1 MNQLTADAGR
11 FLANVQYA
19 HLPREVLPIVRDAF
33 TDTLGVIMAGI
44 DEPIAGILRKTLVEP
59 AGRREARAC
68 LSSHQVAAPD
78 AALLGGAV
86 AHCLDYGVQSLSG
99 HPGGVLVPA
108 ILAEGEVLGSSG
120 QEMTTAFVAGYE
132 VWCEVWRRSKHYHKA
147 GWHPTS
153 VFGALASAAA
163 CAVLH
168 RLSAHQ
174 ASMALAIAASH
185 SGGLF
190 SNFGSMTKGYHS
202 GMASRNGVIA
212 ARLAAAGMTGG
223 ADALENVQGFLTAF
237 SSGEV
242 SDRESPA
249 KLGRE
254 WYLPKHKLQFKLHP
268 TCFFEH
274 RSFHAAVKVL
284 EGRRIDP
291 AEIESVEVK
300 MGRGQVTVLVHER
313 PQDRYQAQ
321 FSGQFAIAAAVILG
335 KLGVEE
341 TADEVVR
348 RPDIQAFLPK
358 VTLVPVD
365 EVDPRDPVF
374 SPTESVTIKLHSG
387 EVLESGPIATI
398 PGYASEP
405 LTTEQLWGK
414 FADCTKKTHNSD
426 GAREL
431 FDLLQKVDALP
442 SAQALPTCTSIFRD

>member
-1 MNQLTADAGR
+1 MNRLTAQAGQ
-11 FLANVQYA
+11 FLADVRYE
-19 HLPREVLPIVRDAF
+19 HLPQEILPTVRDAF

-44 DEPIAGILRKTLVEP
+44 NEPIAGILRKTLVEP

-68 LSSHQVAAPD
+68 LSPHLVAAPD
-78 AALLGGAV
+78 AALLGGAI

-108 ILAEGEVLGSSG
+108 ILAEAEVLGSSG
-120 QEMTTAFVAGYE
+120 EEITTAFVAGYE
-132 VWCEVWRRSKHYHKA
+132 VWCEMWRRSKNYHKA

-163 CAVLH
+163 CSVLH
-168 RLSAHQ
+168 RLSAGQ

-202 GMASRNGVIA
+202 GMASRNGAIA

-223 ADALENVQGFLTAF
+223 PDALENTQGFLTAF
-237 SSGEV
+237 SAGEV
-242 SDRESPA
+242 ADRESPVN
-249 KLGRE
+249 LGRQ
-254 WYLPKHKLQFKLHP
+254 WYLPKHKLQFKMHP

-274 RSFHAAVKVL
+274 RSFHAAMKVL
-284 EGRRIDP
+284 EGRKISP
-291 AEIESVEVK
+291 EEIESVEVT
-300 MGRGQVTVLVHER
+300 MGRGQVTVLVHDR

-341 TADEVVR
+341 TADDVVR

-358 VTLVPVD
+358 VKLVAVD

-374 SPTESVTIKLHSG
+374 SPTESVSFKLHTG
-387 EVLESGPIATI
+387 EVLDSGPIATI
-398 PGYASEP
+398 PGYAGEP

-414 FADCTKKTHNSD
+414 FAECTKRTHSSE
-426 GAREL
+426 GAQQL
-431 FDLLQKVDALP
+431 FDTLQKIDKLP
-442 SAQALPTCTSIFRD
+442 SAQVIPTCTSIFRD